1 MNKIKNLKDSKSLN
15 DAFDLITKIFNEE
28 REYYENSINS
38 LKEKIS
44 KLEDTLLQVKKEN
57 MNYQQK
63 ISKLKGKIRSISK
76 TVLKLEES
84 EFEVKLENNKNIEN
98 KEINNNENNK
108 HHNTIKYRNTDT
120 INTFRK
126 KTKIFSEINN
136 STSINIKSNNN
147 FFKMNVFDKNKLNN
161 NGEDIT
167 RNYNKKIHKKTLST
181 KIKNNI
187 LNFVQQNKQIQGK
200 NDNNNNMFKSHCY
213 NDEDVSFFIID
224 NLNENEL
231 ESKMTVPVERDTKIK
246 EKRKKNFVRDKYN
259 KIEQKIKGL
268 KSALSIYNNH
278 GNPISSENYNK

>member
-1 MNKIKNLKDSKSLN
+1 
-15 DAFDLITKIFNEE
+15 
-28 REYYENSINS
+28 
-38 LKEKIS
+38 
-44 KLEDTLLQVKKEN
+44 

-224 NLNENEL
+224 NLIENEL

>member
-28 REYYENSINS
+28 RDYYENSINS

-84 EFEVKLENNKNIEN
+84 EFEVKLENNKN

-136 STSINIKSNNN
+136 STSINIKSNND

-187 LNFVQQNKQIQGK
+187 LNFVQQNK
-200 NDNNNNMFKSHCY
+200 
-213 NDEDVSFFIID
+213 
-224 NLNENEL
+224 
-231 ESKMTVPVERDTKIK
+231 
-246 EKRKKNFVRDKYN
+246 
-259 KIEQKIKGL
+259 
-268 KSALSIYNNH
+268 
-278 GNPISSENYNK
+278 

>member
-161 NGEDIT
+161 NGEDII

-200 NDNNNNMFKSHCY
+200 NDNNNMFKSHCY
-213 NDEDVSFFIID
+213 NDEDVSLFIID

-268 KSALSIYNNH
+268 KSALSIYNNQ
-278 GNPISSENYNK
+278 GNPISNENYNK

>member
-213 NDEDVSFFIID
+213 NDEDVSF
-224 NLNENEL
+224 L
-231 ESKMTVPVERDTKIK
+231 
-246 EKRKKNFVRDKYN
+246 
-259 KIEQKIKGL
+259 
-268 KSALSIYNNH
+268 
-278 GNPISSENYNK
+278 